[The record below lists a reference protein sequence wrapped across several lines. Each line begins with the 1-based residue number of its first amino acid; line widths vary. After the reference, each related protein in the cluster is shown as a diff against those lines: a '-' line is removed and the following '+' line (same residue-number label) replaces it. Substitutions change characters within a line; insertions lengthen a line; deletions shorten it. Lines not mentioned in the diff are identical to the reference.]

1 MWNLIIIIICLFGP
15 NFWCWSKH
23 KKVVFKTFCSWG
35 SETLSNF
42 HWTPCICVEE
52 TKLIIEDPRFLLETF
67 RFSLETLRLS
77 LEIPALHPNPRFSF
91 ETFRFSFK
99 TLQIHI
105 KDPQNF
111 HKRLKLLIFIGD
123 LKIFIEDPKIFIGEF
138 LSPQFLFSSPNF
150 GSPINF
156 AGCPRQIWGSRYKS
170 ELVSLSNDNLLVS
183 LENLG
188 PPMKIWKSQRKY
200 GVSNGK
206 FGVSNEIWGV
216 LWKDLG
222 LRWKDLGIP
231 NSTFIENMFR
241 SGLTLVSSWDC

>member
-77 LEIPALHPNPRFSF
+77 LEIPALHPNSRFSF
-91 ETFRFSFK
+91 ETFRFSLK

-138 LSPQFLFSSPNF
+138 LSPQFLFSNPNF

-188 PPMKIWKSQRKY
+188 PSMKIWGFPNKICWSQRRSV
-200 GVSNGK
+200 VSNKNLGVCNENLGSQWKAEGLQWK
-206 FGVSNEIWGV
+206 FG
-216 LWKDLG
+216 
-222 LRWKDLGIP
+222 P
-231 NSTFIENMFR
+231 QYP
-241 SGLTLVSSWDC
+241 